1 MDLWNRV
8 KFVSKALLRS
18 KLLLVAFLIVMNL
31 GLLFVLHVYPASSL
45 INSAAYEL
53 GLSKHGPFHNQVSD
67 DPSRYTYMGLLTL
80 PTSDDDVYFNA
91 TRLLVY
97 RLIHHPETK
106 SQYPVHILVM
116 KGVDEWK
123 IDRLRKDGANII
135 MVDRVRTEDLVDE
148 GQSITPG
155 SNRYEYMFT
164 KLSVFE
170 QTQFDKVCILDSD
183 LLIRKNIDDIFQ
195 TPYRYT
201 SPEALD
207 TNRLPLF
214 QKPDDDD
221 DEDYQFIDN
230 FELYGSSKEEFYPY
244 LIAASDDRNPGHPT
258 PPEPSDTFNA
268 GLMLVHPSK
277 LHLHRIKMIARYP
290 YMYEYARMMEQS
302 LLNLAYNA
310 YGWFPWTR
318 IDFSYNGVWI
328 TDEDLPYIRA
338 AHGKFWEHDNQLFPS
353 VLAAEWSQAFGEMTA
368 FYNYES
374 EN

>member
-1 MDLWNRV
+1 MSI
-8 KFVSKALLRS
+8 K
-18 KLLLVAFLIVMNL
+18 IVINL
-31 GLLFVLHVYPASSL
+31 GLLFVLHIYRNTVFPSSMVP
-45 INSAAYEL
+45 SAAFEQ
-53 GLSKHGPFHNQVSD
+53 GSNKHGPFYNGDSD

-97 RLIHHPETK
+97 RLKHHPETK

-123 IDRLRKDGANII
+123 IDRLGKDGANII
-135 MVDRVRTEDLVDE
+135 MVDRVRTEDLVGE
-148 GQSITPG
+148 GESIVPG

-183 LLIRKNIDDIFQ
+183 LLIRKNIDDVFK
-195 TPYRYT
+195 TPYTYT
-201 SPEALD
+201 SPAAPD
-207 TNRLPLF
+207 MDRFPMF
-214 QKPDDDD
+214 QKPGSDDDFQFV
-221 DEDYQFIDN
+221 DE
-230 FELYGSSKEEFYPY
+230 FEVYGASKQEFYPY
-244 LIAASDDRNPGHPT
+244 LLAAADDRNPGHPT
-258 PPEPSDTFNA
+258 PPEPSETFNA

-277 LHLHRIKMIARYP
+277 LHLHRIKMIARFP
-290 YMYEYARMMEQS
+290 YMYENARMMEQS
-302 LLNLAYNA
+302 LLNLAYNT

-338 AHGKFWEHDNQLFPS
+338 AHGKFWEYDNQDFPS

-368 FYNYES
+368 FYNYEGG
-374 EN
+374 N